1 LRYFYQEQEGMKRVI
16 SYASRGLN
24 KAEKNYP
31 PHKREFLALKWS
43 ICDKFKDYLYGLAQ
57 VHVFFVLDLLF
68 WCFLL
73 GVGIRSINGLLTRLK
88 FLINRM

>member
-1 LRYFYQEQEGMKRVI
+1 MKRVI

-43 ICDKFKDYLYGLAQ
+43 ICDKFKDYLYGQRFSGWTCLIFLFDYMDSHYSNLK
-57 VHVFFVLDLLF
+57 VSFFT
-68 WCFLL
+68 FLY
-73 GVGIRSINGLLTRLK
+73 
-88 FLINRM
+88 